1 MPDHDGLKPETPAG
15 NGEMKKS
22 QHVGDLY
29 GNWFLDYA
37 SYVILE
43 RAVPALFDG
52 LKPVQRRI
60 LHAMKEMD
68 DGRFNKAAN
77 VIGQTMQ
84 FHPHGDAAIGDAMVN
99 LGQKELLLD
108 TQGNWGDIRTGDSA
122 AAPRY
127 IEARL
132 SKFALEVV
140 FNADTTEWQLS
151 YDGRKKEPVHLPVK
165 FPLVLAQ
172 GAEGIAV
179 GLATRIMPHNFNE
192 LIEASIDILEGRPVS
207 IVPDFPTGG
216 MADFSNYNEGLRG
229 GRIRMRAHI
238 EASDRRTLVIRDIPY
253 GVTTS
258 SLMDS
263 IVKANDNG
271 KIKIKRVIDNTAQN
285 VEIIVELPGGVSPE
299 VSIDAL
305 YAFTDCEVSISPNA
319 CVIIDDKPHFL
330 GVNEILRIST
340 RNTLGLLKRELE
352 IRSHELA
359 EKWHFASLEKIFIEK
374 RIYRDIEECET
385 WEAVLEAIENGLEPY
400 RGLFRR
406 EITRDDIIR
415 LTEIKIKRISRYDSF
430 KADEAIRAL
439 EDEMDEVANN
449 LAHLVEYAVAYFR
462 TLKKKYGTGRERRT
476 EIRSFDTIEVTQV
489 AAANEKLYVNRE
501 EGFIGY
507 GLKKDEYVSD
517 CSDLDDIIVFL
528 ENGTFQVTKVADKS
542 FVGKNII
549 HVAVWNRNDD
559 RTIYNMIYRDGT
571 SGASYTKR
579 FAVTSVTRDRLYDL
593 TQGTAGT
600 KVLYFT
606 ANPNGEAEVVTIHL
620 SSRCRARI
628 KVFDF
633 DFADQAIKNRGAK
646 GNRLSRYPVQRVV
659 QKSAGTTTLG
669 ELEIWYDP
677 AVGRLNTDGRGRS
690 LGTFEGEDLILA
702 VDRQGTYELTSYELT
717 NRYDP
722 ERSLVIEKYDPD
734 TVITAVHYDGEKENY
749 YVKRF
754 QVETRTVGKR
764 FRFIGDDEAS
774 RLVLATTAPE
784 PRAEMHYLKGRARE
798 HLSETCAL
806 AELVEIKGWKARGNR
821 LSTYR
826 VVGVD
831 LLAAGGEEEDGPATV
846 TGEGNGETMTATPSP
861 GATAA
866 ASTPAKRPGSPAAVD
881 DDRPATEPVDDGA
894 GEPAGSEGSQPRQ
907 RSLFGNGDE

>member
-238 EASDRRTLVIRDIPY
+238 EANDRRTLVIRDIPY

-330 GVNEILRIST
+330 GVDEILRFST

-359 EKWHFASLEKIFIEK
+359 EKWHFSSLEKIFIEK

-528 ENGTFQVTKVADKS
+528 ENGTFQVTKVADKC

-606 ANPNGEAEVVTIHL
+606 ANPNGEAEVVTVHL

-722 ERSLVIEKYDPD
+722 ERTLVIEKYDPD
-734 TVITAVHYDGEKENY
+734 TVITAVHFDGEKENY

-754 QVETRTVGKR
+754 QVETRSVGKR
-764 FRFIGDDEAS
+764 FRFIGDDETS
-774 RLVLATTAPE
+774 RLVLATTTPE

-831 LLAAGGEEEDGPATV
+831 LLAAAGEEEDESVAAG
-846 TGEGNGETMTATPSP
+846 GEGSGETITATPSP
-861 GATAA
+861 GGIAA
-866 ASTPAKRPGSPAAVD
+866 ASTPAKRPGGPAATD
-881 DDRPATEPVDDGA
+881 DNQPATEPTDDGA
-894 GEPAGSEGSQPRQ
+894 GEPAASDGPHPRQ